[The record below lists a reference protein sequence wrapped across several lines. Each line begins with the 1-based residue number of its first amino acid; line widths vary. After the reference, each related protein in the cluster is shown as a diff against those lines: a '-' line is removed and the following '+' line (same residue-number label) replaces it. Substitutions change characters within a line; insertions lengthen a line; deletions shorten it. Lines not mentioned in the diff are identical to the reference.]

1 VSEETV
7 IYLTVPEIIEIHA
20 QTMESMETN
29 PAPLRSEDLLQSA
42 VMRPQSVAYYGGAD
56 LVEQAA
62 NLATGISQNQPFLD
76 GNKRTAYAAMIT
88 FLDINGLEVQ
98 AESTEI
104 ARQLIAVAEREG
116 SLEEAT
122 TAFASGCMQSERMRQ
137 TCQASRASAY
147 PRHPRSTPRS
157 LAARSRS
164 PTLAGCC
171 GTARREPRGPRRSR
185 SGDGPAPR
193 PRCESPRAAV
203 W

>member
-7 IYLTVPEIIEIHA
+7 IYLTVPEVIEIHA

-88 FLDINGLEVQ
+88 FLDINGLEVR
-98 AESTEI
+98 AESAEI

-122 TAFASGCMQSERMRQ
+122 TAFATWLRERVRAIGADAPDMSG
-137 TCQASRASAY
+137 
-147 PRHPRSTPRS
+147 
-157 LAARSRS
+157 
-164 PTLAGCC
+164 
-171 GTARREPRGPRRSR
+171 EPG
-185 SGDGPAPR
+185 
-193 PRCESPRAAV
+193 
-203 W
+203 